1 MSSAQPNL
9 TIPYPGLRP
18 FDEADHLL
26 FFGRNEQTNE
36 LLMRLEDSAFV
47 AVVGSSGSGK
57 SSLVRAGLLPLLR
70 DGFLFGTE
78 NWKIAVARPVN
89 KPYQRLARKLTAF
102 SDDVT
107 EAEVLSLLRSSDDG
121 LLQAVDAV
129 CDDSEAHVLVVID
142 QFEELFGF
150 RRASESQQQLHNCAS
165 RDEAAA
171 FVAMLLASARKSG
184 DRLRIM
190 ITMRSDFVGD
200 CEVFLGLPQAVSQS
214 QFLVPRLTRSQME
227 EAITGPSRINHA
239 GFEPFNIEPGLITT
253 LTNDAGDRPDQLPL
267 LQHALMRTWK
277 LSDRKYLT
285 GACYTKAG
293 RIEKALSN
301 DADDALNELDDD
313 GRQLARQM
321 FLLLCDVSQEGQMT
335 RRRPL
340 AQEVMDVAQV
350 DCADIERVVRVFQ
363 AEDRNFL
370 LPPRPETILPTTLL
384 DISHEALLR
393 QWGELGKWIG
403 EEDESAKMYRRLAD
417 AAAERRSLWRDQ
429 DLRLALEWRDQH
441 HPTEAWAARY
451 RPGFNEAMEF
461 LKKSEE
467 EQESELAEEKRARRQ
482 RILRNVIAGLVLAL
496 LFLDPLG
503 LDQKVIDDYYIGS
516 SNSRSYNLRKQHE
529 ELRVKH
535 IVFLPKETIEDLE
548 GYKNTEEDIDE
559 NVFDKLVKSRSR
571 GHEQEHI
578 KRVLFASLRKFSKA
592 VSMNCSNVSNSGHE
606 ICVKLDA
613 NLKWVDP
620 QEKTEQVVVTKE
632 EGEFTKEAPGKLR
645 KGIRDIQ
652 NIITQSEMEAP
663 QAQPAPQAS
672 TAPRRPPDPIF
683 AVQFEIELGP
693 DQRKKWA
700 ASGVIRYGPADFA
713 ELKKKLSNEHTLYAV
728 AVSNSNSIDV
738 VLPKKKLM
746 VPTSVAASQLNL
758 LGDPERV
765 RAINGLFRV
774 LIHLFVYSI
783 LVFSIGIIDRKF
795 AFDSLGVPFDSKQ
808 GQSKWVIRWRDFTRR
823 FGEFSERFQT
833 RRWKALLAVV
843 FLLVALSA
851 VTYSLNIVLIL
862 IALAPTHALLKRSW
876 VCRFKAAQGIILQV
890 GGYCTLAQS
899 VLLVLSSS
907 GSEVSWQLDQN
918 LIEDPWVAALVGIG
932 LIIYGARKLVQ
943 ANEEALFYEPDR
955 APVLYLRSVEAD
967 GQFRKVALGAR
978 ISRFFRPNDE
988 DILKPIFGALGP
1000 FIALRRAEVVLLH
1013 LAAVDGSASQLDGQQ
1028 NATDPMGRSA
1038 VLILQIDDRVTG
1050 YFYTRVKQA
1059 LQTLRHDQVLLYFSQ
1074 EVSSQ
1079 RLSPVYQRFVAAT
1092 RGIFPRPLPSE
1103 IDGNRVIAFKKD
1115 WEPFLCGALAKPIS
1129 SWGNLMPLLGY
1140 RLDIARMRRSFARAL
1155 APFFE
1160 SRNMAPS
1167 KTRLFSDGAI
1177 GWAAFLPF
1185 GFGFPA
1191 GVMMFSNLWR
1201 MRRRWAACIGLIAPI
1216 IGFFGL
1222 LLMLLEV
1229 LDLDEFLAMIL
1240 LLLGYPFA
1248 SYGLWRKW
1256 SGREIRR
1263 HLAFGGERQS
1273 RWIALMVLLVTGA
1286 ASWFAF
1292 ITTIGSF

>member
-1 MSSAQPNL
+1 VSSAHPNL

-107 EAEVLSLLRSSDDG
+107 EAEVLRLLRSSDDG
-121 LLQAVDAV
+121 LLQAVNAV
-129 CDDSEAHVLVVID
+129 CDDPEAHVLVVID

-150 RRASESQQQLHNCAS
+150 RRAGESPQQLHNCAS

-227 EAITGPSRINHA
+227 EAITGPSRISQA

-277 LSDRKYLT
+277 LSDRNCLT
-285 GACYTKAG
+285 VACYTKAG

-301 DADDALNELDDD
+301 DADDALNELDGDD
-313 GRQLARQM
+313 RQLARQM
-321 FLLLCDVSQEGQMT
+321 FLLLCDISQEGQMT

-350 DCADIERVVRVFQ
+350 DCADIERVMRVFQ
-363 AEDRNFL
+363 TEDRNFL
-370 LPPRPETILPTTLL
+370 LPPSPETIFPVTLL

-393 QWGELGKWIG
+393 QWGELGKWID
-403 EEDESAKMYRRLAD
+403 EEEESAKMYRRLAD
-417 AAAERRSLWRDQ
+417 AAAEKRSLWRDQ

-441 HPTEAWAARY
+441 NPTRAWAARY
-451 RPGFNEAMEF
+451 RPGFYEAMEF
-461 LKKSEE
+461 LKRSEE

-482 RILRNVIAGLVLAL
+482 RIVRNVIAGLVLAL

-503 LDQKVIDDYYIGS
+503 LDRKVIDDYYIGP
-516 SNSRSYNLRKQHE
+516 SNARSESQRQQHE
-529 ELRVKH
+529 KLRVEH
-535 IVFLPKETIEDLE
+535 IVFLPKETIEHLE
-548 GYKNTEEDIDE
+548 GYTSKDIDK
-559 NVFDKLVKSRSR
+559 NVFNSLVKNRSR
-571 GHEQEHI
+571 GHEKEHI
-578 KRVLFASLRKFSKA
+578 KHVLFASLRKFPNA
-592 VSMNCSNVSNSGHE
+592 VSIDCSDASNSGHE
-606 ICVKLDA
+606 ICVKLDT

-620 QEKTEQVVVTKE
+620 QEKTEPVVDEKVVD
-632 EGEFTKEAPGKLR
+632 TKEAPGKLR
-645 KGIRDIQ
+645 KGLRQIQ
-652 NIITQSEMEAP
+652 NIITQSEMKAP
-663 QAQPAPQAS
+663 PAQPAPQAS

-693 DQRKKWA
+693 KQRKKWA
-700 ASGVIRYGPADFA
+700 ASGVVRYDPADFA
-713 ELKKKLSNEHTLYAV
+713 ELKKNLSNEHSLYAV

-738 VLPKKKLM
+738 VLPTDKLM
-746 VPTSVAASQLNL
+746 VSTSVAVVALDL
-758 LGDPERV
+758 MGDPERV
-765 RAINGLFRV
+765 RAIDGLFRV
-774 LIHLFVYSI
+774 LLHLIFYSI

-795 AFDSLGVPFDSKQ
+795 AFGFLGAPSDSKQ
-808 GQSKWVIRWRDFTRR
+808 GQSNWGIQWRVFTSRV
-823 FGEFSERFQT
+823 GEFSQRFQT
-833 RRWKALLAVV
+833 RRWTVLLAVV
-843 FLLVALSA
+843 FLLGAFAADAYGLDIG
-851 VTYSLNIVLIL
+851 LILIL
-862 IALAPTHALLKRSW
+862 IALAPTHALLRRSW
-876 VCRFKAAQGIILQV
+876 ACRVKAAQGIILQV
-890 GGYCTLAQS
+890 GGYYTLAHS

-907 GSEVSWQLDQN
+907 GSAVYWQLDLG
-918 LIEDPWVAALVGIG
+918 LIYNPWLTLLVGIG
-932 LIIYGARKLVQ
+932 LIIYGARKLAQ
-943 ANEEALFYEPDR
+943 ANEEALVFEPDR
-955 APVLYLRSVEAD
+955 APVLYLRSLESA
-967 GQFRKVALGAR
+967 GQFQKLTLAER

-988 DILKPIFGALGP
+988 DILRPIFGALGP
-1000 FIALRRAEVVLLH
+1000 FIALKRAKEVLLH
-1013 LAAVDGSASQLDGQQ
+1013 LAALEGSAGQHDGQQ
-1028 NATDPMGRSA
+1028 NATEPMGRST

-1050 YFYTRVKQA
+1050 YFYTKVKQA
-1059 LQTLRHDQVLLYFSQ
+1059 LQTLRHDQVLLYFSH

-1092 RGIFPRPLPSE
+1092 RGMFPRPLPRD
-1103 IDGNRVIAFKKD
+1103 IDDNRVIAFRED
-1115 WEPFLCGALAKPIS
+1115 WEPFLCGAIARPKT
-1129 SWGNLMPLLGY
+1129 SWSNLMPLLGY
-1140 RLDIARMRRSFARAL
+1140 RIDIVRMRRSLARAL

-1160 SRNMAPS
+1160 SRNIAPT
-1167 KTRLFSDGAI
+1167 KPRLFSDGAI

-1185 GFGFPA
+1185 GFGVPA

-1201 MRRRWAACIGLIAPI
+1201 MRRRWAACIGLIAPTV
-1216 IGFFGL
+1216 GFVGL
-1222 LLMLLEV
+1222 FFMLLEV
-1229 LDLDEFLAMIL
+1229 LDPDEFLAQVL
-1240 LLLGYPFA
+1240 VLLGYPFA
-1248 SYGLWRKW
+1248 CYGLWRQW

-1273 RWIALMVLLVTGA
+1273 RWIALIVLIGAGA
-1286 ASWFAF
+1286 AVWYAIFTAF
-1292 ITTIGSF
+1292 ENLLW